1 MDIHTTY
8 TPHIAINIDMQEG
21 GGDKEEVVRYNDE
34 GFINTTPHSITIFT
48 GKEDSVYAII
58 PPNKD
63 LQLRCDVVSFRLHIA
78 NCPYITLGPAT
89 YNMPVDQIQKIID
102 TQGTN
107 KIIICSSIVMDA
119 IYKDHTPM
127 CQSYKLMF
135 QVPNSSP
142 GSVVRDS
149 HGGITGVR
157 SMIVHYF

>member
-1 MDIHTTY
+1 MDIHTIY
-8 TPHIAINIDMQEG
+8 TPHIAINIDMQEEE
-21 GGDKEEVVRYNDE
+21 DKVIRYNDAV
-34 GFINTTPHSITIFT
+34 FVNTTPHSVTIFT

-63 LQLRCDVVSFRLHIA
+63 LQLRCDVVSDRLHIA
-78 NCPYITLGPAT
+78 WCPYITLGPAT
-89 YNMPVDQIQKIID
+89 YNMPVDQLEKIIS

-119 IYKDHTPM
+119 IYKDHVPL
-127 CQSYKLMF
+127 CQQYKLMF

-149 HGGITGVR
+149 HGSITGAR
-157 SMIVHYF
+157 SMIVHHF